1 MDYYKDVKKYIE
13 YIDSRLDC
21 SLIISKDKAN
31 KIVDYLIDNV
41 IDGIKSEWGLI
52 KFDNY
57 GLNENEEDLLKELKG
72 DIIIISKIY
81 EDDMEIYFVE
91 DLFKHGSQLYSGI
104 SDYITFID
112 NDIVDKISFDKIASE
127 EIKVIK

>member
-1 MDYYKDVKKYIE
+1 MDYYKDIKKYIE

-31 KIVDYLIDNV
+31 NIVDYLIDNV

-57 GLNENEEDLLKELKG
+57 GLNENEENLLKELKG

-91 DLFKHGSQLYSGI
+91 DLFKYGSQLFS

>member
-91 DLFKHGSQLYSGI
+91 DLFKHGSQLYS

-112 NDIVDKISFDKIASE
+112 NDIMDKINFNKIISE
-127 EIKVIK
+127 ETKVIK

>member
-1 MDYYKDVKKYIE
+1 MDYYRDVKKYIE

-57 GLNENEEDLLKELKG
+57 GLNENEENLLKELKG

-91 DLFKHGSQLYSGI
+91 DLFKYGSQLYS